1 MPGIKEHTSDF
12 DIDKD
17 GLETGVANLSWL
29 VYNFLLS
36 EG

>member
-1 MPGIKEHTSDF
+1 MLKLHTSDF
-12 DIDKD
+12 DIDEN

-29 VYNFLLS
+29 VYNFLIA